1 MMDTYQIWLY
11 VHVLMFVYWLGADL
25 GVFTLALALKNPAY
39 SVEQRVLLM
48 RMSLLIDMTP
58 RAAMALIAPVGLHLA
73 ESLGL
78 VSVPGWLTAVIWVVA
93 FCWIVGEIVAFRNMG
108 KPIMM
113 RIYMGTGSLFV
124 IIFLSCT
131 WYGIQSLRL
140 GEPFMANWLAVKVL
154 LFGQVFLISSLMAL
168 FYAPIEGILR
178 QMQASGSTPELE
190 IRLRGQV
197 NRGAV
202 VTVVLFLLLATIA
215 FMGQAKPL

>member
-1 MMDTYQIWLY
+1 MDTYQIWLY
-11 VHVLMFVYWLGADL
+11 AHVLMFVYWLGADL

-48 RMSLLIDMTP
+48 RMSLLSDMTP

-78 VSVPGWLTAVIWVVA
+78 VNVADWLQSLIWVVA

-113 RIYMGTGSLFV
+113 RIYMGTGTLFA

-140 GEPFMANWLAVKVL
+140 GEPFMANWLAIKVL

-168 FYAPIEGILR
+168 FYAPVEAILQ
-178 QMQASGSTPELE
+178 QMQADGSTPELE
-190 IRLRGQV
+190 KRLCRQV
-197 NRGAV
+197 NRGAT

>member
-1 MMDTYQIWLY
+1 MDTYQIWLY
-11 VHVLMFVYWLGADL
+11 AHVLMFVYWLGADL

-48 RMSLLIDMTP
+48 RMSLLIDLTP

-73 ESLGL
+73 EALGL
-78 VSVPGWLTAVIWVVA
+78 VSVADWLQSLIWVVA
-93 FCWIVGEIVAFRNMG
+93 ICWIVGEIVAFRNMG

-113 RIYMGTGSLFV
+113 RIYMGTGTLFV
-124 IIFLSCT
+124 SIFLSCT
-131 WYGIQSLRL
+131 GYGIQSLRL
-140 GEPFMANWLAVKVL
+140 GEPFMANWLAIKVL

-168 FYAPIEGILR
+168 FYAPIEAILQ
-178 QMQASGSTPELE
+178 QMQADGSTPELE
-190 IRLRGQV
+190 KRLCRQV
-197 NRGAV
+197 NRGAT

>member
-1 MMDTYQIWLY
+1 
-11 VHVLMFVYWLGADL
+11 
-25 GVFTLALALKNPAY
+25 
-39 SVEQRVLLM
+39 
-48 RMSLLIDMTP
+48 LLIDMTP

-78 VSVPGWLTAVIWVVA
+78 VNVADWLQSLIWVVA
-93 FCWIVGEIVAFRNMG
+93 FCWLVGEIVAFRNMG

-113 RIYMGTGSLFV
+113 RIYMGTGTLFA

-140 GEPFMANWLAVKVL
+140 GEPFMANWLAIKVL

-168 FYAPIEGILR
+168 FYAPVEAILQ
-178 QMQASGSTPELE
+178 QMQADGSTPELE
-190 IRLRGQV
+190 KRLCRQV
-197 NRGAV
+197 NRGAT

>member
-1 MMDTYQIWLY
+1 MDTYQIWLY
-11 VHVLMFVYWLGADL
+11 AHVLMFVYWLGADL

-78 VSVPGWLTAVIWVVA
+78 VNVADWLQSLIWVVA

-113 RIYMGTGSLFV
+113 RIYMGTGTLFV

-140 GEPFMANWLAVKVL
+140 GEPFMANWLAIKVL

-168 FYAPIEGILR
+168 FYAPVEAILQ
-178 QMQASGSTPELE
+178 QMQADGSTPELE
-190 IRLRGQV
+190 KRLCRQV
-197 NRGAV
+197 NRGAT

>member
-1 MMDTYQIWLY
+1 MDTYQIWLY
-11 VHVLMFVYWLGADL
+11 AHVLMFVYWLGADL

-78 VSVPGWLTAVIWVVA
+78 VSVADWLQAVIWVVA
-93 FCWIVGEIVAFRNMG
+93 LCWIVGEIVAFRNMG

-113 RIYMGTGSLFV
+113 RIYMGTGTLFV

-140 GEPFMANWLAVKVL
+140 GEPFMANWLAIKVL

-168 FYAPIEGILR
+168 FYAPVEAILQ
-178 QMQASGSTPELE
+178 QMQADGSTPELE
-190 IRLRGQV
+190 KRLCRQV
-197 NRGAV
+197 NRGAT